1 MSPNGGSS
9 PRGEPDTG
17 RRMGAS
23 NMALRLETLEF
34 ATIAK
39 SPAPVP
45 AVTLETW
52 TAHDWS
58 HGVLLPHLA
67 PHDRLIV
74 RTRNSTYEIVVMVPD
89 IAAVMVRGGAFFPDF
104 TPARVAGS
112 SLGGGFLKLHGVY
125 AGFQMELV
133 TDDLPIITTRVRTV
147 SVLAT
152 RDSAVM

>member
-1 MSPNGGSS
+1 MN
-9 PRGEPDTG
+9 T
-17 RRMGAS
+17 
-23 NMALRLETLEF
+23 
-34 ATIAK
+34 TIAK
-39 SPAPVP
+39 SPASVPV
-45 AVTLETW
+45 VTLETW

-89 IAAVMVRGGAFFPDF
+89 IASVMVRGGAFFPDF

-133 TDDLPIITTRVRTV
+133 TADLPIITTRVQTI
-147 SVLAT
+147 SVLPT
-152 RDSAVM
+152 RDLAVM